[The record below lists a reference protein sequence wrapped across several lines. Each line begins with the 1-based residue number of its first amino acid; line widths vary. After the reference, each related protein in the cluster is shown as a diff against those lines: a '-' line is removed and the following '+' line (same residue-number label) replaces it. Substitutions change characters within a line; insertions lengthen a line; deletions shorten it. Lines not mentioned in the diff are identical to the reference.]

1 MRTKAENRDG
11 SLGFAEPLAV
21 SGLPQLGDPLS
32 IGLLVALVVADAG
45 VRRHERLTE
54 ETQRPALPSD
64 RLR

>member
-21 SGLPQLGDPLS
+21 SASPGWEGPLS
-32 IGLLVALVVADAG
+32 IGALAAVIVSDAG
-45 VRRHERLTE
+45 IRRHERLTE